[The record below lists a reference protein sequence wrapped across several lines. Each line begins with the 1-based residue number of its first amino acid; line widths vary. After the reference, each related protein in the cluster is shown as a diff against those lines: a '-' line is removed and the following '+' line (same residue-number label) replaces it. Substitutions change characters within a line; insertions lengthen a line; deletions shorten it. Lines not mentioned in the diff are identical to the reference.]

1 MQISENVIER
11 LKDSYVERTVM
22 LNISSS
28 KDLQELLDTDET
40 RFYFYLLGSFLTKR
54 DLGNILYKA
63 SNSVAAAISLFCKEC
78 NESQIDIYKSVPD
91 YFAQF
96 MDVHES
102 TIQIEKVLNEAKILE
117 CKEKY
122 RDKFEDSE

>member
-11 LKDSYVERTVM
+11 LRDYYVERTVII
-22 LNISSS
+22 NINSS

-40 RFYFYLLGSFLTKR
+40 RFYFYLLGSFLTRR
-54 DLGNILYKA
+54 DLGDILHKA
-63 SNSVAAAISLFCKEC
+63 SNSVAVAISLFCKKC
-78 NESQIDIYKSVPD
+78 YESQIDIYKSVPD

-122 RDKFEDSE
+122 RDKFEGSE